1 MSPTWN
7 FFNRSRQ
14 STLKSLIAHSFDLL
28 CLKSNLHMC
37 WHIWVCDSCFCSDQS
52 CDISGTIAFLPSQG
66 VCKSITETTES
77 PECISTLLMSGNQI
91 SGELPASLSLLTHLE
106 VLEISSNRYCIYIVS
121 LHTLVFHTAC
131 GRLSSTLPSSMSELS
146 SLTTFLA
153 NNLAL
158 SGTLPEGNSSCSLM
172 YANMTGESTLVVSV
186 SNTFC
191 TWNTSGNVCA
201 PVVLSLA
208 RNYMQGRTDTL
219 GCGNNFETL
228 ILASNYFRLE
238 LFASDYS
245 GGLTASGALFSCDT
259 IQLDDSMRLGQGSA
273 TAFCITHH
281 QHRTSHSI
289 TVQHTK

>member
-106 VLEISSNRYCIYIVS
+106 VLEISSNRYCITLYHCIHWYFTLLVADSHPLCPHRWVS
-121 LHTLVFHTAC
+121 WALLQHSWRITWPCLAPYLKETA
-131 GRLSSTLPSSMSELS
+131 
-146 SLTTFLA
+146 A
-153 NNLAL
+153 AL
-158 SGTLPEGNSSCSLM
+158 SCML
-172 YANMTGESTLVVSV
+172 
-186 SNTFC
+186 
-191 TWNTSGNVCA
+191 TWQVRA
-201 PVVLSLA
+201 
-208 RNYMQGRTDTL
+208 
-219 GCGNNFETL
+219 
-228 ILASNYFRLE
+228 
-238 LFASDYS
+238 
-245 GGLTASGALFSCDT
+245 
-259 IQLDDSMRLGQGSA
+259 
-273 TAFCITHH
+273 H
-281 QHRTSHSI
+281 
-289 TVQHTK
+289 